1 MNLNQ
6 VTVLVTD
13 IERAIEFYTQLGL
26 NIIVHSPHYAR
37 FECPDGEATFSIHL
51 TEELSKNSNAT
62 IQFEC
67 ENLEEEVNRLK
78 QLGLLSSEAKIQV
91 QRWLWNEVPLNDPD
105 GNKIILYYA
114 GENRKNPPWRVK
126 S

>member
-62 IQFEC
+62 I
-67 ENLEEEVNRLK
+67 
-78 QLGLLSSEAKIQV
+78 
-91 QRWLWNEVPLNDPD
+91 
-105 GNKIILYYA
+105 
-114 GENRKNPPWRVK
+114 
-126 S
+126 